1 MGILSCSALV
11 AQEYFSIMRRLSLL
25 GLLLIISCASF
36 GQPPRTFDW
45 VRASDEIVQL
55 DPMQF
60 HSGRVYRPGP
70 DGGNM
75 HVIIHARQPVTLA
88 MTGAREWSEAQQRPE
103 TLGSLEYRCVREHVV
118 DTTYE
123 CHLPPGQAMVLVLHD
138 ERTADR
144 AIMHGIGVIVNRRGA
159 RDLVSPNDVQ
169 ITYHS
174 WSCVQNCVQPEYK
187 WFLLVKEKFDVSAS
201 GKLYSV
207 TPDYDGQRIWV
218 KIKAQVPMTLAILPS
233 QAADQAYDKPETLSS
248 ALAQTTC
255 KQRGVQKMEF
265 ECKVNRGDGPQSLI
279 ALPESPIRSHK
290 KAEIEFQTLKCLANC
305 DLIESE
311 TAENK

>member
-1 MGILSCSALV
+1 
-11 AQEYFSIMRRLSLL
+11 MRNLFLL
-25 GLLLIISCASF
+25 GLLITMSAACLLGRQQRSL
-36 GQPPRTFDW
+36 DW
-45 VRASDEIVQL
+45 VRASDEVVQL
-55 DPMQF
+55 DPMDF
-60 HSGRVYRPGP
+60 HAGRVYRPGP

-88 MTGAREWSEAQQRPE
+88 MTWAREWNDAQLHPE

-123 CHLPPGQAMVLVLHD
+123 CHLPPGRPMVLVLHD
-138 ERTADR
+138 ERGPDR
-144 AIMHGIGVIVNRRGA
+144 AIIQGIGAIVLRRGA
-159 RDLVSPNDVQ
+159 RQLVSPNDVQ

-187 WFLLVKEKFDVSAS
+187 WFLLAKEKFDVSAS
-201 GKLYSV
+201 AKLYSL

-218 KIKAQVPMTLAILPS
+218 KIKAQVPMTVAILTS

-248 ALAQTTC
+248 ALTQTTC
-255 KQRGVQKMEF
+255 KQRGVQSMEF
-265 ECKVNRGDGPQSLI
+265 ECKLNRGDGPQSLI
-279 ALPESPIRSHK
+279 VLPESPVRSHK
-290 KAEIEFQTLKCLANC
+290 KAQIEFQTLKCLANC